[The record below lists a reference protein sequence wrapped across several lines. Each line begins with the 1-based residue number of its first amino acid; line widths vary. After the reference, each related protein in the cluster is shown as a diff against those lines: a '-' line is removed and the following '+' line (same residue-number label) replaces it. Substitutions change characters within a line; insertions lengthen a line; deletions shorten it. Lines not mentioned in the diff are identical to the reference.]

1 MAKKGKNKYI
11 RNRGKQREEQEDASR
26 FTASDILNV
35 LIIFV
40 LVLLF
45 FLPAVTGAKVF
56 FGGDVMTVYNP
67 YQAINAEQLAQGK
80 MPLWTDRFFCGFPLF
95 AESQGAVF
103 YPPTR
108 LAYYLLPASHAFTLD
123 ALIHFFLAGLFM
135 YILARYLGQKPL
147 AALFAGTAFAFSG
160 LFCSLIINFTIFRSA
175 VWIPIIFYFSRR
187 SLLESGLKWTFLM
200 ALSIVFQMMGGSLQ
214 VTGITV
220 LLLAIDVV
228 YVVLASLA
236 KGKFIGTFI
245 RIAKIILALGF
256 AVGFYAFQLWPTQEL
271 TNIAQRGVEASYET
285 ASSYSF
291 PAQHL
296 IDIAIPAY
304 YGDPG
309 KDTALPGVPQ
319 APNFFA
325 YIGIIGL
332 ALALYALSSR
342 RSGIFW
348 LIAAVFIIL
357 SLGPVGKLFDFVYY
371 NIPFFDKFRA
381 PDRFLM
387 VFVFCAALLAGFGAD
402 RIISSDEE
410 NNNKP
415 EADVDYENDKHKK
428 TTPYKSSGIYLFA
441 MLILIFVAIIGLL
454 PWLGKTGSSA
464 FDTLMSATL
473 AAPLGVNINETNYAQ
488 YEAWRNSIPAAI
500 LYFIAFAMA
509 IPLINLLFGRATGGR
524 GLVLL
529 FLIFNCLDLALVS
542 SQNHNCRLISGE
554 FLATPPKSVE
564 FVKGKNPNARIY
576 SYGKLYQAE
585 KVSGKKFTS
594 SDNDKFLTWYQG
606 GWGSSE
612 EYFRF
617 REIVTPNMAA
627 YFGLYDAG
635 GFASLFTEDFYLLEG
650 EVIKQLS
657 DVASGMSIPSHLTNG
672 RRLHL
677 LIDIMAV
684 DYVISSV
691 ELPEGERFEKVY
703 DGDVLIYRNKMALP
717 RAFVVHPAKVYN
729 IDYSNPSD
737 LLTLANSIGKFDF
750 EGSII
755 LPRSSGIQTFPDSA
769 GISYNIV
776 PKVVE
781 PDRIKV
787 DVKIDRPGVFVLA
800 DSYYPGWRAKVDGK
814 DAEILKTNFYFRGL
828 VLDNPGN
835 HEIEFN
841 FKPASF
847 DNGVKVSALS
857 FVLFLLLAIGKG
869 FIDRW
874 YYPAG
879 PGEGKGKGVRYGD
892 NDDYRDQGD

>member
-1 MAKKGKNKYI
+1 MVKKGKNKYI
-11 RNRGKQREEQEDASR
+11 RNRSKQREENGDGSR
-26 FTASDILNV
+26 FNAGDILNV
-35 LIIFV
+35 LIIFA

-45 FLPAVTGAKVF
+45 FLPAVIGAKVF

-95 AESQGAVF
+95 AESQGALF

-108 LAYYLLPASHAFTLD
+108 LAYYLLPSSHAFTLD

-135 YILARYLGQKPL
+135 YILARYLGQRPL

-160 LFCSLIINFTIFRSA
+160 LLCSLIINFTIFRSA

-187 SLLESGLKWTFLM
+187 SLLESGLRWTFLM

-214 VTGITV
+214 VTGITILV
-220 LLLAIDVV
+220 LAIDVI

-236 KGKFIGTFI
+236 KGKFVGTFI
-245 RIAKIILALGF
+245 RVTKIILAVGF
-256 AVGFYAFQLWPTQEL
+256 AVGLYAFQLWPTQEL

-291 PAQHL
+291 PPQHL
-296 IDIAIPAY
+296 IDMAIPAY

-309 KDTALPGVPQ
+309 RDNALPGVPQ

-325 YIGIIGL
+325 YIGVIGL
-332 ALALYALSSR
+332 ALALYALGNR
-342 RSGIFW
+342 KSGILW
-348 LIAAVFIIL
+348 LIAVVFVIL
-357 SLGPVGKLFDFVYY
+357 SLGPVGKLFDIVYY

-402 RIISSDEE
+402 RIIASDEE
-410 NNNKP
+410 RSNKVNEENNSRENKRP
-415 EADVDYENDKHKK
+415 KD
-428 TTPYKSSGIYLFA
+428 TRYKSSGIYLFA
-441 MLILIFVAIIGLL
+441 MLILIFAAVIGLL
-454 PWLGKTGSSA
+454 PWLGRVGSSA

-473 AAPLGVNINETNYAQ
+473 AGPLGVNIDATNFAQ
-488 YEAWRNSIPAAI
+488 YEAWRNSVPSAI
-500 LYFIAFAMA
+500 LYFIAFAIS
-509 IPLINLLFGRATGGR
+509 IPIINLLFGRAAGGR

-529 FLIFNCLDLALVS
+529 FLIFNCLDLALIS
-542 SQNHNCRLISGE
+542 GQNHNCRLISGD
-554 FLATPPKSVE
+554 FFAKQPKSVE
-564 FVKGKNPNARIY
+564 FIKAQNPNARIY
-576 SYGKLYQAE
+576 SYGKLYHAE

-606 GWGSSE
+606 GWGSKE

-617 REIVTPNMAA
+617 REIVTPNLSA

-657 DVASGMSIPSHLTNG
+657 DVASGMSIPSNLPNG
-672 RRLHL
+672 HRLHL

-684 DYVISSV
+684 DYVITSV
-691 ELPEGERFEKVY
+691 ELPQGERFEKVY

-729 IDYSNPSD
+729 VDYSKPAD
-737 LLTLANSIGKFDF
+737 LLALANSIGRFDF
-750 EGSII
+750 EGNII
-755 LPRSSGIQTFPDSA
+755 LPRSAGIQTFPDNS
-769 GISYNIV
+769 GITYDIV
-776 PKVVE
+776 PKIVE
-781 PDRIKV
+781 PGRV
-787 DVKIDRPGVFVLA
+787 MVGVKIDRPGVFVLA
-800 DSYYPGWRAKVDGK
+800 DSYYPGWHAKVDGR
-814 DAEILKTNFYFRGL
+814 DAEILKTNFYFRGI
-828 VLDNPGN
+828 VLNDPGN
-835 HEIEFN
+835 HEIEFT
-841 FKPASF
+841 FKPQSF

-857 FVLFLLLAIGKG
+857 FILFLLLAIGKG
-869 FIDRW
+869 LIDRW
-874 YYPAG
+874 YYPPKPDGAR
-879 PGEGKGKGVRYGD
+879 GKGAEYDD
-892 NDDYRDQGD
+892 NDEYGDQGD